1 MRYTASTLLG
11 KVRQLEIRTRHK
23 SNRMLT
29 GGYHSRFHGRGMS
42 FSEVREYAP
51 GDDVK
56 AIDWNVTARMRTPYV
71 KVFEEER
78 ELIVMLLVD
87 VSASS
92 LFGTRVRSKDEL
104 IAETGA
110 SLLMSAAANGD
121 RTGLILF
128 SDRIETYVP
137 PKRGKKHLMR
147 ILRELVE
154 IGNRA
159 PRPQTN
165 VAAAL
170 RFLNQVQR
178 RRSIT
183 FLLSDFDAPP
193 YDKELRATAHGH
205 DTVGIR
211 IWDEAEKTLP
221 DAGLITIQDAET
233 GVQMR
238 IDSSDKNV
246 RAAYTKGYEERRAYT
261 EAIFRHCGVSL
272 LSLSTGEDPV
282 RLLQNFFQSR

>member
-1 MRYTASTLLG
+1 MRYTAATLLG
-11 KVRQLEIRTRHK
+11 KVRQLEIRTRHR
-23 SNRMLT
+23 SNRMLA

-56 AIDWNVTARMRTPYV
+56 TIDWNVTARMRTPYV

-92 LFGTRVRSKDEL
+92 LFGTRLRSKDEL

-110 SLLMSAAANGD
+110 SILLSAATNGD

-128 SDRIETYVP
+128 SDRVETYVP
-137 PKRGKKHLMR
+137 PKRGKKHVMR
-147 ILRELVE
+147 ILRELVD

-159 PRPQTN
+159 PRPQTA
-165 VAAAL
+165 VSAAL
-170 RFLNQVQR
+170 KFLNQVQR
-178 RRSIT
+178 RRSIA
-183 FLLSDFDAPP
+183 FVLSDFDAPP
-193 YDKELRATAHGH
+193 YDKELLATAHRH

-211 IWDEAEKTLP
+211 IWDEAEKVLP
-221 DAGLITIQDAET
+221 DAGLLTVQDAET
-233 GVQMR
+233 GAR
-238 IDSSDKNV
+238 YRLDTSDTAT
-246 RAAYTKGYEERRAYT
+246 RAAYSKGYGDRERYT
-261 EAIFRHCGVSL
+261 EAVFRHCGVPL
-272 LSLSTGEDPV
+272 LSLATADDPV
-282 RLLQNFFQSR
+282 RVLQNFFQSR